1 MVLMIQ
7 GTNKMKI
14 YLLYNHKKGLYLS
27 VGEDCVKAAQSLSD
41 KTNANLLYH
50 KLSSAKIVK
59 VLPNFHMYEN
69 HSYPDCASRNW
80 NRGI

>member
-1 MVLMIQ
+1 MRNYVRLNFLECWSSNICVSSWQ
-7 GTNKMKI
+7 DNQLFSNMK
-14 YLLYNHKKGLYLS
+14 G
-27 VGEDCVKAAQSLSD
+27 
-41 KTNANLLYH
+41 LLYH